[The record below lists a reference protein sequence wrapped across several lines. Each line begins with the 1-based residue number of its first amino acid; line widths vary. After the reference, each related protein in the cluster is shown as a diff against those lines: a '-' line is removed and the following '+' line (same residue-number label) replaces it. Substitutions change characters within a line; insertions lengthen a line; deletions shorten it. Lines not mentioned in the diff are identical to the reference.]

1 MIITMHGLSTM
12 HSNIK
17 TDIRIARE
25 SGFEALEILET
36 KLFRY
41 LDLGFKP
48 EDLIP
53 LFKKYYLT

>member
-25 SGFEALEILET
+25 SGFEALEIVES
-36 KLFRY
+36 KLLRF
-41 LDLGFKP
+41 LDLGFK
-48 EDLIP
+48 
-53 LFKKYYLT
+53 T